1 MSPTMTRPSG
11 SKRRIRPERRTR
23 TDLIV
28 SAVVVVVVVVIG
40 AVVWWVSPSRHTEV
54 DSAPVALQPLAE
66 ATAAPATLVPGWTAP
81 SPVTPMPVVTE
92 SAVVTA
98 DGGSVVAHDPDDGS
112 VLWSYRRN
120 LPLCGVIAAYP
131 SAPRVVAA
139 YRNSRGCGEV
149 TALRADDGRRSA
161 SRSSDADEQISLST
175 ASDYVVAQGDSRLE
189 SWGSS
194 LVRGVEYGR
203 VSAPVQPNTQPRSG
217 CRLQSSATGADDIAV
232 VEQCPDESGYRLT
245 VIAASQDKDGKVT
258 QLGSRL
264 ITDGTAGPV
273 PRVVAVS
280 SGAVAVYRGGSP
292 TATTGGPPATG
303 PEIRVY
309 GTDATLRSTHEV
321 LGATDIPPNSIP
333 VRSTSSDGQVAL
345 TVFTGSATVVLDP
358 TALTPRYQIPGTLG
372 PAVLMG
378 SDLVVPGPSGITVV
392 DPATGEQRRTITVSR
407 PGYTG
412 GTVGL
417 TPIGTNIAAEYDGVV
432 HMLRGSN

>member
-1 MSPTMTRPSG
+1 MTLTRPP
-11 SKRRIRPERRTR
+11 KAPRRIRPERRTR
-23 TDLIV
+23 TDLVV
-28 SAVVVVVVVVIG
+28 SAVVVVIVVVVG
-40 AVVWWVSPSRHTEV
+40 AIVWWVSPSRHTEI
-54 DSAPVALQPLAE
+54 DSAPVPLQPVAD
-66 ATAAPATLVPGWTAP
+66 ASAAPATLVPGWSAP

-98 DGGSVVAHDPDDGS
+98 DGGSVVAHDPADGS
-112 VLWSYRRN
+112 VVWSFRRD

-149 TALRADDGRRSA
+149 TALRADDGARSA
-161 SRSSDADEQISLST
+161 SRSSDADERVSLQA

-217 CRLQSSATGADDIAV
+217 CRLQSSATGSDDIAV
-232 VEQCPDESGYRLT
+232 VEQCPDDNGYRLT
-245 VIAASQDKDGKVT
+245 VISAAQDKDGKVT

-264 ITDGTAGPV
+264 ITDSTAGPV

-280 SGAVAVYRGGSP
+280 SSAVAVYRGGSP
-292 TATTGGPPATG
+292 AASTNSAPPATG
-303 PEIRVY
+303 PQIRVY
-309 GTDATLRSTHEV
+309 GTDATVTSTHEV
-321 LGATDIPPNSIP
+321 LGATDIPPDSVP
-333 VRSTSSDGQVAL
+333 VRSTNADGQTAL

-378 SDLVVPGPSGITVV
+378 ADLIVPGPSGITVV
-392 DPATGEQRRTITVSR
+392 DPATGQQRRTIAVSR
-407 PGYTG
+407 PGYGG

-417 TPIGTNIAAEYDGVV
+417 MPIGSDIATEYDGVV
-432 HMLRGSN
+432 HLLRGSN

>member
-1 MSPTMTRPSG
+1 MTLTRPPG
-11 SKRRIRPERRTR
+11 SRRRIGPERRTR
-23 TDLIV
+23 TDLII
-28 SAVVVVVVVVIG
+28 SAVIVVVVIVVG

-54 DSAPVALQPLAE
+54 DSAPVPLQPVSD

-161 SRSSDADEQISLST
+161 SRSSDADGQITLST
-175 ASDYVVAQGDSRLE
+175 ASDYVVAQGNSRLE
-189 SWGSS
+189 SWGST

-232 VEQCPDESGYRLT
+232 VEQCPDENGYRLT

-264 ITDGTAGPV
+264 ITDSTAGPV

-280 SGAVAVYRGGSP
+280 SGSVAVYRGGSP
-292 TATTGGPPATG
+292 TATTGGTPATG
-303 PEIRVY
+303 PQIRVY
-309 GTDATLRSTHEV
+309 GTDAALRSTHEV

-333 VRSTSSDGQVAL
+333 VRSTNRDGQTAL

-378 SDLVVPGPSGITVV
+378 ADLVVPGPSGITVV
-392 DPATGEQRRTITVSR
+392 DPATGEQRRTIAVSR

-417 TPIGTNIAAEYDGVV
+417 TPIGTDIAVEYDGVV
-432 HMLRGSN
+432 HLLRGTA

>member
-1 MSPTMTRPSG
+1 MTLTRPPRST
-11 SKRRIRPERRTR
+11 RRIRPERRTR
-23 TDLIV
+23 TDLVV
-28 SAVVVVVVVVIG
+28 SAVIVVVVLVVAAI
-40 AVVWWVSPSRHTEV
+40 VWWVAPSRHTEV
-54 DSAPVALQPLAE
+54 DSAPVPLQPVAD
-66 ATAAPATLVPGWTAP
+66 ATAAPATLVPGWSAP

-92 SAVVTA
+92 STVVTA

-112 VLWSYRRN
+112 VVWSYRRD

-139 YRNSRGCGEV
+139 YRNARGCGEV
-149 TALRADDGRRSA
+149 TALRADDGRRSS
-161 SRSSDADEQISLST
+161 SRSSDADDRISLQT

-189 SWGSS
+189 SWGST

-232 VEQCPDESGYRLT
+232 VEQCPDENGYRLT
-245 VIAASQDKDGKVT
+245 VISASQDKDGKVT

-292 TATTGGPPATG
+292 TASTAGAPAATG
-303 PEIRVY
+303 PQIRVY

-321 LGATDIPPNSIP
+321 LGATDMPPNSMP
-333 VRSTSSDGQVAL
+333 VRSTSGDGQTAL

-378 SDLVVPGPSGITVV
+378 ADLIVPGPSGITVV
-392 DPATGEQRRTITVSR
+392 DPATGQQRRTIAVAR

-417 TPIGTNIAAEYDGVV
+417 APIGTDIAVAYDGVV
-432 HMLRGSN
+432 HLLRGSN